1 MGFKFVH
8 LGPQTQLNGPA
19 TVSVLFST
27 PAPIQHNAK
36 NLLYLSMRVLHLT
49 ILLLLAAAALPA
61 QTTEQK
67 PLKLGVGLLGASYVG
82 DLNTNGQ
89 ALHRFYPGLSVSLQ
103 FDSQKLVA
111 PQLNTGFGKF
121 VAQDRELAGAEGVQ
135 PNTYVE
141 TPFFFVD
148 FRLRA
153 RFLRETAFNP
163 YFSLG
168 IGLLGYTPKDQ
179 DGNNLLDNFST
190 RAESETYGS
199 ITAGFPFS
207 LGFEVQLSPLVGL
220 GLEYTYRLTTSDY
233 LDNISQFGL
242 REGKDRIQS
251 LLMSVYFTFDPNR
264 SLNNGIRG
272 KDRR

>member
-1 MGFKFVH
+1 
-8 LGPQTQLNGPA
+8 
-19 TVSVLFST
+19 
-27 PAPIQHNAK
+27 
-36 NLLYLSMRVLHLT
+36 MRVLHLT
-49 ILLLLAAAALPA
+49 ILLLLAAAVLPA
-61 QTTEQK
+61 QSPEQK
-67 PLKLGVGLLGASYVG
+67 PLKLGLGLLGASYVG

-89 ALHRFYPGLSVSLQ
+89 ALYRFNPGVSISLQ
-103 FDSQKLVA
+103 FDSEKLVA

-121 VAQDRELAGAEGVQ
+121 VAQDRDIMGAEGAQ

-179 DGNNLLDNFST
+179 DGNNLLDNIST
-190 RAESETYGS
+190 RAEGETYGS

-207 LGFEVQLSPLVGL
+207 LGFEVKLNALVGL
-220 GLEYTYRLTTSDY
+220 GLEYTYRLTVSDY
-233 LDNISQFGL
+233 LDNISQLGP
-242 REGKDRIQS
+242 RDGKDRLQS
-251 LLMSVYFTFDPNR
+251 LLLSVYFTFDPNR
-264 SLNNGIRG
+264 SINNGIRG